1 MFYFPKNNVF
11 GGPLLFSLQLR
22 SLESLA
28 VLETSKSEIPEAK
41 VSTVIY
47 IIVSQLRCGSQT
59 DAKF

>member
-41 VSTVIY
+41 VSTVILHNHFSLLMTKTSFTY
-47 IIVSQLRCGSQT
+47 
-59 DAKF
+59 